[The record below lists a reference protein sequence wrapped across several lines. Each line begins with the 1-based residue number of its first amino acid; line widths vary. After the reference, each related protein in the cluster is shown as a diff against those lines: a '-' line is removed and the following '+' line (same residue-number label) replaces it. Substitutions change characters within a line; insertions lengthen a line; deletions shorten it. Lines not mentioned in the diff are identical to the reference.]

1 MARQKT
7 LDRSI
12 RWETEDSPER
22 PAVIGLLA
30 DPGLP
35 AEIAEQ
41 LAEELPEMLATSPE
55 PGSATRSRWSPK
67 RCGAAGTPA
76 ASG

>member
-22 PAVIGLLA
+22 AAVIGLLA
-30 DPGLP
+30 DLLLP

-41 LAEELPEMLATSPE
+41 LAQ
-55 PGSATRSRWSPK
+55 
-67 RCGAAGTPA
+67 
-76 ASG
+76 